1 MPTNCLS
8 VFDHFAGLAL
18 KGLKQIRKCNHQK
31 HPNIKPIINNINKSN
46 CLEQK
51 YELIIEKNNDNTET
65 FIEYKI
71 DSKVARIEETVGK
84 TNSHEKP
91 PQERSTNCH
100 EIQRNFHDSEN
111 DTEENQLI
119 VTETNI
125 ANNNNEHNRLRNNGS
140 NIENGIN
147 ESTVKS
153 RQISIHFR

>member
-51 YELIIEKNNDNTET
+51 YGLIIEKNNDNTET
-65 FIEYKI
+65 FIEYQI
-71 DSKVARIEETVGK
+71 DSKVARNEETVGK

-111 DTEENQLI
+111 DNEENQLI

-125 ANNNNEHNRLRNNGS
+125 ANNNNENNRLHNNGS